1 MIADLEKA
9 KYIGYFYCS
18 SIPFLSKIHF
28 LMGKLLLPS
37 KNSSFNTYFEMAE
50 TSCTNW
56 KQQCVNLTGHSAGAY
71 TVYLKESDCFCYFT
85 FSIG

>member
-28 LMGKLLLPS
+28 LVGQLLLPRTPVS
-37 KNSSFNTYFEMAE
+37 TPTLKWQKLRAQTENSS
-50 TSCTNW
+50 
-56 KQQCVNLTGHSAGAY
+56 V
-71 TVYLKESDCFCYFT
+71 
-85 FSIG
+85 